1 MGRIQAM
8 AVGPG
13 SARVK
18 TQTSRVGADTT
29 EKITRADGIL
39 SELREPHF
47 ASLMR
52 FPYSK
57 KVVSRLAPVVGFNLA
72 GRYDPVSR
80 TTAAR
85 GFANIPTIGSA
96 LVTTRYAIRGVI
108 E

>member
-13 SARVK
+13 SAGVK
-18 TQTSRVGADTT
+18 TRTSRVGEDTT
-29 EKITRADGIL
+29 EKISRVDGIL
-39 SELREPHF
+39 SEIREPHF
-47 ASLMR
+47 ALSMR

-57 KVVSRLAPVVGFNLA
+57 KVVSRLAAVVGFNLA

-80 TTAAR
+80 TATAR

-96 LVTTRYAIRGVI
+96 FVTPRYAVRGVI